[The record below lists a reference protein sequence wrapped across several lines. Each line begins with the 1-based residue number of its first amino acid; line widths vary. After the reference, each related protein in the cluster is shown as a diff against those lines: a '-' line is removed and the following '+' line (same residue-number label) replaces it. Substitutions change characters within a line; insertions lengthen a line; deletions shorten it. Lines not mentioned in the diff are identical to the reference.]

1 MESAAEIF
9 AILDIFILSRALLGH
24 CKRLRR
30 TLALLWQ
37 ITICAG
43 RNRRHASPRKYS
55 GTTFRRGSSVSH
67 LFLATGDLAMDR
79 DDYDESFVATRDALC
94 AADIAFGQL
103 ETSFAERGV
112 RLPQARHAVLA
123 RPDGA
128 AALGRA
134 GFDCI
139 SMAGNHCMD
148 WGAEAFFETRANL
161 EAEGIRIAG
170 AGGNIAEARKPALFT
185 LGDGTRI
192 AVLAYSSI
200 LPHSYWA
207 DERRPGCAPMRAFT
221 VYEQIEH
228 DQPGTPARIHTY
240 PHREDL
246 AVLEDDIRKAKTNAD
261 LVFVSLHWGI
271 HFVRAE
277 IADYQRDVAR
287 AAIAAGADAILGGH
301 AHILKGC
308 EVIDGKPVFYSLS
321 NFATDLRMD
330 EAHAASK
337 SWNEIRVLAEEWEP
351 DFEGLY
357 NFPVA
362 SRLGMV
368 ARIEIE
374 QGKMIR
380 AGFHPLH
387 IDRDA
392 VPRFA
397 AADSEEFAQTIDYM
411 RAVTEEAGLNATYKV
426 AGDIVE
432 IEGVA

>member
-1 MESAAEIF
+1 M
-9 AILDIFILSRALLGH
+9 
-24 CKRLRR
+24 
-30 TLALLWQ
+30 
-37 ITICAG
+37 AG
-43 RNRRHASPRKYS
+43 ERFVPHIM
-55 GTTFRRGSSVSH
+55 
-67 LFLATGDLAMDR
+67 LATGDLAMDR
-79 DDYDESFVATRDALC
+79 EDYDESFVATRDVLRG
-94 AADIAFGQL
+94 ADVTFGQL
-103 ETSFAERGV
+103 ETSFASSGS

-134 GFDCI
+134 GFNVI

-148 WGAEAFFETRANL
+148 WGREAFFETRAHL
-161 EAEGIRIAG
+161 EAAGIAVVGAG
-170 AGGNIAEARKPALFT
+170 ADIAEARRPVIRT
-185 LGDGTRI
+185 LGDGTRL

-207 DERRPGCAPMRAFT
+207 DERRPGCAPMRAHT

-228 DQPGTPARIHTY
+228 DQPGTPARIHTF

-246 AVLEDDIRKAKTNAD
+246 AAMEADIRAAKQQAD
-261 LVFVSLHWGI
+261 VVVVSQHWGI

-308 EVIDGKPVFYSLS
+308 ELIDGKPVFHSLC

-330 EAHAASK
+330 ETHAKSK

-357 NFPVA
+357 NFPEA
-362 SRLGMV
+362 ARLSMI
-368 ARIEIE
+368 ARLEIGG
-374 QGKMIR
+374 GKLLR
-380 AGFHPLH
+380 AGFLPLH
-387 IDRDA
+387 IGRDA
-392 VPRFA
+392 VPHIVQPGSAEHARVV
-397 AADSEEFAQTIDYM
+397 DYLD
-411 RAVTEEAGLNATYKV
+411 AVTREAGLNARYRTGPDMVELV
-426 AGDIVE
+426 A
-432 IEGVA
+432 A